1 MSSETPRGGAG
12 ALPPHNNV
20 EGQQWAIE
28 RRLGEIFGKLG
39 EKLADL
45 TGRVEVKVK
54 PETSFTD
61 IGGLTEAKG
70 IVRSFVTAVTD
81 PELYRKWG
89 ITPPK
94 GLLIYGPPGT
104 GKTLLAR
111 ALATEAG
118 AVFYHLKLGTLTSK
132 FGPNTGELLQEI
144 LGLARE
150 QGRGVVFLDQADAL
164 ALEHLLPPAQ
174 AREAGA
180 RIVAALCEK
189 LDTLEDFSRI
199 VVVAA
204 TSRTDVV
211 DPSLVA
217 PGRLDRLVEVPL
229 PDAAAQQQILE
240 ALADLRQSHAG
251 PAGGGTIAANPDES
265 GRMLSPIRSS
275 SRKSVVL
282 VDDDPNTR
290 QAAANELE
298 GAEIPVRAFAEG
310 NKAIAAIAEEKP
322 DVIVLEL
329 GVGGD
334 LPGPWVPEERAAAHR
349 IVEELH
355 RRTVADVAECHR
367 LAEPRP
373 GARKPLRWLT
383 GLFR

>member
-1 MSSETPRGGAG
+1 MSSETPRAG
-12 ALPPHNNV
+12 SPALPPHDV

-39 EKLADL
+39 EKLAEL
-45 TGRVEVKVK
+45 TGRVEVQVK
-54 PETSFTD
+54 PETSFSD
-61 IGGLTEAKG
+61 IGGLTEA
-70 IVRSFVTAVTD
+70 
-81 PELYRKWG
+81 
-89 ITPPK
+89 K

-132 FGPNTGELLQEI
+132 FGPNTGELLQEV

-150 QGRGVVFLDQADAL
+150 QGRAVVFLDQADAL

-180 RIVAALCEK
+180 RIAAALCEK
-189 LDTLEDFSRI
+189 LDTMEDVSR
-199 VVVAA
+199 VDVVAA

-240 ALADLRQSHAG
+240 LTRARAEQAADRRLVGDLDYRSLLPPMGGMSGGELRDLLRRALEEKVHAAGQGQDAGLVTTQDLLRQV
-251 PAGGGTIAANPDES
+251 DVY
-265 GRMLSPIRSS
+265 RRIRA
-275 SRKSVVL
+275 VV
-282 VDDDPNTR
+282 
-290 QAAANELE
+290 
-298 GAEIPVRAFAEG
+298 
-310 NKAIAAIAEEKP
+310 EK
-322 DVIVLEL
+322 IRYGQYL
-329 GVGGD
+329 
-334 LPGPWVPEERAAAHR
+334 
-349 IVEELH
+349 
-355 RRTVADVAECHR
+355 
-367 LAEPRP
+367 
-373 GARKPLRWLT
+373 
-383 GLFR
+383 

>member
-1 MSSETPRGGAG
+1 MSSETPRAGAP
-12 ALPPHNNV
+12 ALPPHNPMQNV
-20 EGQQWAIE
+20 EGQQWTIE

-54 PETSFTD
+54 PESAVTD

-70 IVRSFVTAVTD
+70 IVRSFVTALTD

-89 ITPPK
+89 ISPPK

-132 FGPNTGELLQEI
+132 FGPNTGELLEEI

-204 TSRTDVV
+204 TSRTDAV

-229 PDAAAQQQILE
+229 PDAAGQGQDAGLVTTQDL
-240 ALADLRQSHAG
+240 LRQV
-251 PAGGGTIAANPDES
+251 DVY
-265 GRMLSPIRSS
+265 RRIRA
-275 SRKSVVL
+275 VV
-282 VDDDPNTR
+282 
-290 QAAANELE
+290 
-298 GAEIPVRAFAEG
+298 
-310 NKAIAAIAEEKP
+310 EK
-322 DVIVLEL
+322 IRYGQYL
-329 GVGGD
+329 
-334 LPGPWVPEERAAAHR
+334 
-349 IVEELH
+349 
-355 RRTVADVAECHR
+355 
-367 LAEPRP
+367 
-373 GARKPLRWLT
+373 
-383 GLFR
+383 